1 MAALRGTF
9 DRLVGVPVRAY
20 GSQDQGDR
28 GSRCEQVFALQKR
41 FSPRLTSHEAEAQAR
56 LPISFKG
63 DAFSVRASLARKLVY
78 ASGQEA
84 PLKTKSASKSDN
96 LSA

>member
-1 MAALRGTF
+1 M
-9 DRLVGVPVRAY
+9 AY
-20 GSQDQGDR
+20 GNLDQGNR
-28 GSRCEQVFALQKR
+28 GSRSGRVFALQE
-41 FSPRLTSHEAEAQAR
+41 RLSLRLASHEAEAQAR

-78 ASGQEA
+78 ASGQGA